1 MNNKFKNNEERLA
14 YLNSKQDE
22 IAVRQEGELLIDFDK
37 ALEESKEEQI
47 KVKFLNKHYQVP
59 ASMPFN
65 FSIFFL
71 RNCYKKVNGK
81 MTVVVPDE
89 YLVKFIT
96 MMFGNDFMT
105 ALENTKDV
113 RITMGIVFSKIV
125 PVILDKWGYNVD
137 TTKQK
142 KIQTLIQG

>member
-1 MNNKFKNNEERLA
+1 MNDKFKNNEERLA
-14 YLNSKQDE
+14 YLNTKQDE

-47 KVKFLNKHYQVP
+47 KVKFLNKYYQVP
-59 ASMPFN
+59 TSMPFN

-125 PVILDKWGYNVD
+125 PAILDKWGYNVD

-142 KIQTLIQG
+142 KIQTLTQG